1 MSVKGEQKAIS
12 FRHVANRGAFERPV
26 QPAGQVLRRLWTYMR
41 PHLWGLLLAAA
52 LSILGNVIGLVGPR
66 LSGRAIDAILGE
78 GGVDFPNVFRYA
90 LWMVGCYALSGTMT
104 YALSRLMIRIS
115 RSIVFDMRRDAFNR
129 LVSLPVSY
137 FDRHQPGDVISRIS
151 YDIDTINTSLT
162 HDLVQMAAS
171 LVTVVGSLLMM
182 LSITPLLVLVFA
194 VTIPLSM
201 AVTRY
206 RAKRVRPLF
215 RERSAKLG
223 AMNGFIEEIT
233 AGLKTIRAYGR
244 EEAFTRRFDGKND
257 EAVDAFYRADR
268 FACINGPIVNC
279 INNLSLALISF
290 FGILLY
296 MGGRVTL
303 GNISS
308 FVLYSR
314 KFSGP
319 INEFANIISDLQS
332 ALAAAER
339 VFRLIDEEPEPAD
352 DPEARAMDDVRGH
365 VEAQALRFS
374 YEPGRE
380 ILHGVDFVAP
390 PGKVVA
396 IVGETGCGKT
406 TLINLLMRFYDADSG
421 RITLD
426 EHPIRSLPRAD
437 LRRAYTMVLQ
447 DTWLFY
453 GTIRENI
460 AYGKPD
466 ATEEKIVAAAK
477 AAILQGPEAAHH
489 HRPGHP
495 HGFAHAHIG
504 RGHQQRGHPDRAT
517 DPVRHAPAHGGAD
530 LLRHRP
536 SALHHPRGGPDP
548 GHGQGRHRGAGHPS
562 GAPVPQGH
570 LLRALCR
577 PVPGRMILAIGQA
590 DTEKKRA
597 FHQMPASFV
606 REKVWLQVTCFFL
619 DKPYLLSWN
628 W

>member
-78 GGVDFPNVFRYA
+78 GGVDFSNVFRYA
-90 LWMVGCYALSGTMT
+90 LWMVGCYALSGAMT

-477 AAILQGPEAAHH
+477 AAMIHGYIESLPQGYDTLLSDNAVNLSKGQKQLLTIARAILIDSPMLILDEATSNVDTQTERQIQSAMLRLMEGRTCFVIAH
-489 HRPGHP
+489 RLST
-495 HGFAHAHIG
+495 I
-504 RGHQQRGHPDRAT
+504 Q
-517 DPVRHAPAHGGAD
+517 GAD
-530 LLRHRP
+530 QILVMDKGAIVERGTHR
-536 SALHHPRGGPDP
+536 
-548 GHGQGRHRGAGHPS
+548 
-562 GAPVPQGH
+562 
-570 LLRALCR
+570 
-577 PVPGRMILAIGQA
+577 
-590 DTEKKRA
+590 E
-597 FHQMPASFV
+597 
-606 REKVWLQVTCFFL
+606 
-619 DKPYLLSWN
+619 LLSRRGTYYELYAAQFQGA
-628 W
+628 

>member
-1 MSVKGEQKAIS
+1 MSGKGEQKTIS
-12 FRHVANRGAFERPV
+12 FRHAVNRGAFERPV
-26 QPAGQVLRRLWTYMR
+26 QPAGQILKRLWTYMQ
-41 PHLWGLLLAAA
+41 PHLWGLVLAAA

-66 LSGRAIDAILGE
+66 LSGRAIDAILGT

-90 LWMVGCYALSGTMT
+90 LLMVGCYVFSGVMT
-104 YALSRLMIRIS
+104 YVLSLLMIRIS
-115 RSIVFDMRRDAFNR
+115 RSIVFSMRRDAFDR
-129 LVSLPVSY
+129 LVTLPVSY
-137 FDRHQPGDVISRIS
+137 FDQHQPGDVISRIS

-182 LSITPLLVLVFA
+182 LSITPVLVLVFV

-215 RERSAKLG
+215 RERSVKLG

-244 EEAFTRRFDGKND
+244 EEACGHRFDGKND
-257 EAVDAFYRADR
+257 EAVEAFYRADR

-339 VFRLIDEEPEPAD
+339 VFRLIDEEPEKAD
-352 DPEARAMDDVRGH
+352 TPDARPLETVRGQ
-365 VEAQALRFS
+365 VEAEALRFS

-380 ILHGVDFVAP
+380 ILHGIDFIAP

-421 RITLD
+421 WITLD
-426 EHPIRSLPRAD
+426 DRPIPSLPRAD

-447 DTWLFY
+447 DTWLFH

-466 ATEEKIVAAAK
+466 ATDEEVAAAAQAAMIHGYIESLPK
-477 AAILQGPEAAHH
+477 GYDTLLSDNAVNLSKGQKQLLTIARAILIDSPMLILDEATSNVDTQTERQIQSAMLRLMEGRTCFVIAH
-489 HRPGHP
+489 RLST
-495 HGFAHAHIG
+495 I
-504 RGHQQRGHPDRAT
+504 Q
-517 DPVRHAPAHGGAD
+517 GAD
-530 LLRHRP
+530 QILVM
-536 SALHHPRGGPDP
+536 D
-548 GHGQGRHRGAGHPS
+548 RGAIVERGTH
-562 GAPVPQGH
+562 
-570 LLRALCR
+570 
-577 PVPGRMILAIGQA
+577 
-590 DTEKKRA
+590 
-597 FHQMPASFV
+597 
-606 REKVWLQVTCFFL
+606 RE
-619 DKPYLLSWN
+619 LLSRKGAYYDLYTAQFQGA
-628 W
+628 

>member
-26 QPAGQVLRRLWTYMR
+26 QPAGQVIRRLWTYMR

-90 LWMVGCYALSGTMT
+90 LWMVGCYALSGAMT

-352 DPEARAMDDVRGH
+352 DPEARAMDNVRGH

-477 AAILQGPEAAHH
+477 AAMIHGYIESLPQGYDTLLSDNAVNLSKGQKQLLTIARAILIDSPMLILDEATSNVDTQTERQIQSAMLRLMEGRTCFVIAH
-489 HRPGHP
+489 RLST
-495 HGFAHAHIG
+495 I
-504 RGHQQRGHPDRAT
+504 Q
-517 DPVRHAPAHGGAD
+517 GAD
-530 LLRHRP
+530 QILVMDKGAIVERGTHR
-536 SALHHPRGGPDP
+536 
-548 GHGQGRHRGAGHPS
+548 
-562 GAPVPQGH
+562 
-570 LLRALCR
+570 
-577 PVPGRMILAIGQA
+577 
-590 DTEKKRA
+590 E
-597 FHQMPASFV
+597 
-606 REKVWLQVTCFFL
+606 
-619 DKPYLLSWN
+619 LLSRRGTYYELYAAQFQGA
-628 W
+628 

>member
-1 MSVKGEQKAIS
+1 MSGKGEQKTIS
-12 FRHVANRGAFERPV
+12 FRHAVNRGAFERPV
-26 QPAGQVLRRLWTYMR
+26 QPAGQILKRLWTYMR
-41 PHLWGLLLAAA
+41 PHLWGLVLAAA

-66 LSGRAIDAILGE
+66 LSGRAIDAILGI

-90 LWMVGCYALSGTMT
+90 LLMVGCYVFSGVMT
-104 YALSRLMIRIS
+104 YVLSLLMIRIS
-115 RSIVFDMRRDAFNR
+115 RSIVFSMRRDAFDR
-129 LVSLPVSY
+129 LVTLPVSY
-137 FDRHQPGDVISRIS
+137 FDQHQPGDVISRIS

-182 LSITPLLVLVFA
+182 LSITPVLVLVFV

-215 RERSAKLG
+215 RERSVKLG

-244 EEAFTRRFDGKND
+244 EEAFGHRFDGKND
-257 EAVDAFYRADR
+257 EAVEAFYRADR

-339 VFRLIDEEPEPAD
+339 VFRLIDEEPEKAD
-352 DPEARAMDDVRGH
+352 APDARPLETVRGQ
-365 VEAQALRFS
+365 VEAEALRFS

-380 ILHGVDFVAP
+380 ILHGIDFIAP

-426 EHPIRSLPRAD
+426 DRPIPSLPRAD

-447 DTWLFY
+447 DTWLFH

-466 ATEEKIVAAAK
+466 ATDEEVAAAAQAAMIHGYIESLPK
-477 AAILQGPEAAHH
+477 GYDTLLSDNAVNLSKGQKQLLTIARAILIDSPMLILDEATSNVDTQTERQIQSAMLRLMEGRTCFVIAH
-489 HRPGHP
+489 RLST
-495 HGFAHAHIG
+495 I
-504 RGHQQRGHPDRAT
+504 Q
-517 DPVRHAPAHGGAD
+517 GAD
-530 LLRHRP
+530 QILVM
-536 SALHHPRGGPDP
+536 D
-548 GHGQGRHRGAGHPS
+548 RGAIVERGTH
-562 GAPVPQGH
+562 
-570 LLRALCR
+570 
-577 PVPGRMILAIGQA
+577 
-590 DTEKKRA
+590 
-597 FHQMPASFV
+597 
-606 REKVWLQVTCFFL
+606 RE
-619 DKPYLLSWN
+619 LLSRKGAYYDLYTAQFQGA
-628 W
+628 

>member
-90 LWMVGCYALSGTMT
+90 LWMVGCYALSGAMT

-339 VFRLIDEEPEPAD
+339 VFRLIDEEPESAD

-477 AAILQGPEAAHH
+477 AAMIHGYIESLPQGYDTLLSDNAVNLSKGQKQLLTIARAILIDSPMLILDEATSNVDTQTERQIQSAMLRLMEGRTCFVIAH
-489 HRPGHP
+489 RLST
-495 HGFAHAHIG
+495 I
-504 RGHQQRGHPDRAT
+504 Q
-517 DPVRHAPAHGGAD
+517 GAD
-530 LLRHRP
+530 QILVMDKGAIVERGTHR
-536 SALHHPRGGPDP
+536 
-548 GHGQGRHRGAGHPS
+548 
-562 GAPVPQGH
+562 
-570 LLRALCR
+570 
-577 PVPGRMILAIGQA
+577 
-590 DTEKKRA
+590 E
-597 FHQMPASFV
+597 
-606 REKVWLQVTCFFL
+606 
-619 DKPYLLSWN
+619 LLSRRGTYYELYAAQFQGA
-628 W
+628 

>member
-90 LWMVGCYALSGTMT
+90 LWMVGCYALSGAMT

-182 LSITPLLVLVFA
+182 LSIMPLLVLVFA

-477 AAILQGPEAAHH
+477 AAMI
-489 HRPGHP
+489 
-495 HGFAHAHIG
+495 HGYIES
-504 RGHQQRGHPDRAT
+504 
-517 DPVRHAPAHGGAD
+517 
-530 LLRHRP
+530 L
-536 SALHHPRGGPDP
+536 
-548 GHGQGRHRGAGHPS
+548 
-562 GAPVPQGH
+562 PQGY
-570 LLRALCR
+570 
-577 PVPGRMILAIGQA
+577 
-590 DTEKKRA
+590 DT
-597 FHQMPASFV
+597 
-606 REKVWLQVTCFFL
+606 
-619 DKPYLLSWN
+619 LLSDN
-628 W
+628 AVNLSKGQKQLLTIARAILIDSPMLILDEATSNVDTQTERQIQSVVMDKGAIVERGTHRELLSRRGTYYELYAAQFQGA

>member
-90 LWMVGCYALSGTMT
+90 LWMVGCYALSGAMT

-319 INEFANIISDLQS
+319 INEIANIISDLQS

-477 AAILQGPEAAHH
+477 AAMIHGYIESLPQGYDTLLSDNAVNLSKGQKQLLTIARAILIDSPMLILDEATSNVDTQTERQIQSAMLRLMEGRTCFVIAH
-489 HRPGHP
+489 RLST
-495 HGFAHAHIG
+495 I
-504 RGHQQRGHPDRAT
+504 Q
-517 DPVRHAPAHGGAD
+517 GAD
-530 LLRHRP
+530 QILVMDKGAIVERGTHR
-536 SALHHPRGGPDP
+536 
-548 GHGQGRHRGAGHPS
+548 
-562 GAPVPQGH
+562 
-570 LLRALCR
+570 
-577 PVPGRMILAIGQA
+577 
-590 DTEKKRA
+590 E
-597 FHQMPASFV
+597 
-606 REKVWLQVTCFFL
+606 
-619 DKPYLLSWN
+619 LLSRRGTYYELYAAQFQGA
-628 W
+628 

>member
-90 LWMVGCYALSGTMT
+90 LWMVGCYALSGAMT

-314 KFSGP
+314 T
-319 INEFANIISDLQS
+319 
-332 ALAAAER
+332 
-339 VFRLIDEEPEPAD
+339 
-352 DPEARAMDDVRGH
+352 RAMDDVRGH

-477 AAILQGPEAAHH
+477 AAMIHGYIESLPQGYDTLLSDNAVNLSKGQKQLLTIARAILIDSPMLILDEATSNVDTQTERQIQSAMLRLMEGRTCFVIAH
-489 HRPGHP
+489 RLST
-495 HGFAHAHIG
+495 I
-504 RGHQQRGHPDRAT
+504 Q
-517 DPVRHAPAHGGAD
+517 GAD
-530 LLRHRP
+530 QILVMDKGAIVERGTHR
-536 SALHHPRGGPDP
+536 
-548 GHGQGRHRGAGHPS
+548 
-562 GAPVPQGH
+562 
-570 LLRALCR
+570 
-577 PVPGRMILAIGQA
+577 
-590 DTEKKRA
+590 E
-597 FHQMPASFV
+597 
-606 REKVWLQVTCFFL
+606 
-619 DKPYLLSWN
+619 LLSRRGTYYELYAAQFQGA
-628 W
+628 

>member
-1 MSVKGEQKAIS
+1 MSVKGEQKTIS

-90 LWMVGCYALSGTMT
+90 LWMVGCYALSGAMT

-466 ATEEKIVAAAK
+466 ATEDEIVAAARAAMIHGYIESLPQGYDTLLSDNAVNLSK
-477 AAILQGPEAAHH
+477 GQKQLLTIARAILIDSPMLILDEATSNVDTQTERQIQSAMLRLMEGRTCFVIAH
-489 HRPGHP
+489 RLST
-495 HGFAHAHIG
+495 I
-504 RGHQQRGHPDRAT
+504 Q
-517 DPVRHAPAHGGAD
+517 GAD
-530 LLRHRP
+530 QILVMDKGAIVERGTHR
-536 SALHHPRGGPDP
+536 
-548 GHGQGRHRGAGHPS
+548 
-562 GAPVPQGH
+562 
-570 LLRALCR
+570 
-577 PVPGRMILAIGQA
+577 
-590 DTEKKRA
+590 E
-597 FHQMPASFV
+597 
-606 REKVWLQVTCFFL
+606 
-619 DKPYLLSWN
+619 LLSRRGTYYELYAAQFQGA
-628 W
+628 

>member
-1 MSVKGEQKAIS
+1 MSGKGEQKTIS
-12 FRHVANRGAFERPV
+12 IRHAVNRGAFERPV
-26 QPAGQVLRRLWTYMR
+26 QPAGQVLKRLWTYMR
-41 PHLWGLLLAAA
+41 PHLWGLILAAA
-52 LSILGNVIGLVGPR
+52 LSILGNLVGLVGPR
-66 LSGRAIDAILGE
+66 LSGRAIDAILE
-78 GGVDFPNVFRYA
+78 KSGVDFPNVFRYA
-90 LWMVGCYALSGTMT
+90 LMMVGCYVLSGLMS
-104 YALSRLMIRIS
+104 YGLSVLMIRIS
-115 RSIVFDMRRDAFNR
+115 RGIVFDMRRDAFDN
-129 LVSLPVSY
+129 LVTLPVSY

-162 HDLVQMAAS
+162 HDLVQMASS
-171 LVTVVGSLLMM
+171 LVTVVGSFLMM
-182 LSITPLLVLVFA
+182 LSITPILVLVFA

-201 AVTRY
+201 VITRY

-215 RERSAKLG
+215 RDRSHKLG

-244 EEAFTRRFDGKND
+244 EQAFLGRFDEKND

-339 VFRLIDEEPEPAD
+339 VFRLMDEEPEKAD
-352 DPEARAMDDVRGH
+352 APDAQPIEDVRGQ
-365 VEAQALRFS
+365 VEAQAVRFS

-380 ILHGVDFVAP
+380 ILHGVDFTAP
-390 PGKVVA
+390 QGKVVA

-406 TLINLLMRFYDADSG
+406 TLINLLMRFYDVDSG

-426 EHPIRSLPRAD
+426 GQPISTLPRAD

-447 DTWLFY
+447 DAWLFH

-466 ATEEKIVAAAK
+466 ATDAEVVAAAK
-477 AAILQGPEAAHH
+477 AAMIHGYIESLPKGYDTLLSDNAVNLSKGQKQLITIARAILMDSPMLILDEATSNVDTQTERQIQSAMLHLMAGRTCFVIAH
-489 HRPGHP
+489 RLST
-495 HGFAHAHIG
+495 I
-504 RGHQQRGHPDRAT
+504 Q
-517 DPVRHAPAHGGAD
+517 GAD
-530 LLRHRP
+530 QILVM
-536 SALHHPRGGPDP
+536 D
-548 GHGQGRHRGAGHPS
+548 RGAIVERGTH
-562 GAPVPQGH
+562 GE
-570 LLRALCR
+570 L
-577 PVPGRMILAIGQA
+577 
-590 DTEKKRA
+590 
-597 FHQMPASFV
+597 
-606 REKVWLQVTCFFL
+606 L
-619 DKPYLLSWN
+619 DKKGVYHDLYTAQFQGA
-628 W
+628 

>member
-1 MSVKGEQKAIS
+1 
-12 FRHVANRGAFERPV
+12 
-26 QPAGQVLRRLWTYMR
+26 
-41 PHLWGLLLAAA
+41 
-52 LSILGNVIGLVGPR
+52 
-66 LSGRAIDAILGE
+66 
-78 GGVDFPNVFRYA
+78 
-90 LWMVGCYALSGTMT
+90 
-104 YALSRLMIRIS
+104 
-115 RSIVFDMRRDAFNR
+115 
-129 LVSLPVSY
+129 
-137 FDRHQPGDVISRIS
+137 
-151 YDIDTINTSLT
+151 
-162 HDLVQMAAS
+162 
-171 LVTVVGSLLMM
+171 
-182 LSITPLLVLVFA
+182 
-194 VTIPLSM
+194 
-201 AVTRY
+201 
-206 RAKRVRPLF
+206 
-215 RERSAKLG
+215 
-223 AMNGFIEEIT
+223 MNGFIEEIT

-477 AAILQGPEAAHH
+477 AAMIHGYIESLPQGYDTLLSDNAVNLSKGQKQLLTIARAILIDSPMLILDEATSNVDTQTERQIQSAMLRLMEGRTCFVIAH
-489 HRPGHP
+489 RLST
-495 HGFAHAHIG
+495 I
-504 RGHQQRGHPDRAT
+504 Q
-517 DPVRHAPAHGGAD
+517 GAD
-530 LLRHRP
+530 QILVMDKGAIVERGTHR
-536 SALHHPRGGPDP
+536 
-548 GHGQGRHRGAGHPS
+548 
-562 GAPVPQGH
+562 
-570 LLRALCR
+570 
-577 PVPGRMILAIGQA
+577 
-590 DTEKKRA
+590 E
-597 FHQMPASFV
+597 
-606 REKVWLQVTCFFL
+606 
-619 DKPYLLSWN
+619 LLSRRGTYYELYAAQFQGA
-628 W
+628 